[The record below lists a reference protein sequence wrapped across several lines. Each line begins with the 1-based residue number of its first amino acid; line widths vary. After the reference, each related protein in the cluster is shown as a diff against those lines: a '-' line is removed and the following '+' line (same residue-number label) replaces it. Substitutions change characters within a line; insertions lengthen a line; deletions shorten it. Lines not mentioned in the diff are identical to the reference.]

1 MATIIFLKR
10 VSNRPR
16 FTVSME
22 AVNLRFG
29 SARTLRCS
37 VDTSVQWVTRVN
49 TQLGRDTVKHI
60 DVGDVGDW
68 GRPKTYDFRRNFI
81 RYAESLWLDES

>member
-1 MATIIFLKR
+1 
-10 VSNRPR
+10 
-16 FTVSME
+16 ME